1 VRAWAQVPHLTVPL
15 EIRTVPAGPGSACD
29 RRGPRVVCTQQEEW
43 CPMPRRMWQLR
54 VLKLTGPAGSV
65 VVRFRVGR
73 PPETGA
79 G

>member
-1 VRAWAQVPHLTVPL
+1 
-15 EIRTVPAGPGSACD
+15 
-29 RRGPRVVCTQQEEW
+29 
-43 CPMPRRMWQLR
+43 MPRRMWQLR